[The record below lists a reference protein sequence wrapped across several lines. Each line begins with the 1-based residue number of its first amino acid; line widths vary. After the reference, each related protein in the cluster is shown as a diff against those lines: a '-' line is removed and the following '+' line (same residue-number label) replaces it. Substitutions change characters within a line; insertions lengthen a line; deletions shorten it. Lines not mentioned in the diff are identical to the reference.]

1 MVRILHTADLHR
13 GAPSAH
19 PIYNTRALPELVNLA
34 IRKRCDYIL
43 IVGDIF
49 DKPKPDQVVK
59 DFLVRQLLDTKKQ
72 IDFIFIPGN
81 HDYTTKAL
89 EYHSVNYLHYL
100 REASNYKGN
109 IYVIEPGEY
118 RSFKNLSV
126 FAMSKWE
133 DIDVAVAAN
142 DGKKPLV
149 IAWHGTVPGIQFT
162 NVTHVPKETIKS
174 IKKILAKTNA
184 QYIALGDIHQPIKLH
199 PRCWYPGPPVQKAY
213 SDEDGVLLVAMNL
226 EKTKVKKYKLPL
238 PKKITLEVEFEEGVD
253 SEETMIEFI
262 RDNIPAGNF
271 LKLKFELPLNLWGSI
286 NRKYV
291 REALKDHCLEI
302 KLENDPIP
310 DVRTRKSIEK
320 VSKAKSLQQ
329 EVDVVIDEEDLGL
342 NKKKLRKICRK
353 YL

>member
-19 PIYNTRALPELVNLA
+19 PIYNTRTIPELVNLA
-34 IRKRCDYIL
+34 IRKNCDYIL
-43 IVGDIF
+43 VVGDIF
-49 DKPKPDQVVK
+49 DKPKPDQTVK

-72 IDFIFIPGN
+72 IDFIFVPGN

-89 EYHSVNYLHYL
+89 EYHSLNYLHYL
-100 REASNYKGN
+100 REASNYKVN
-109 IYVIEPGEY
+109 IQIVEPGTLMM
-118 RSFKNLSV
+118 FKKLSV
-126 FAMSKWE
+126 FAMEEWG
-133 DIDVAVAAN
+133 DIELATESNRD
-142 DGKKPLV
+142 KPLV

-162 NVTHVPKETIKS
+162 DVTHVPKETVKS
-174 IKKILAKTNA
+174 IKKILSKANA

-213 SDEDGVLLVAMNL
+213 SDKDGVLLVAMNL
-226 EKTKVKKYKLPL
+226 EKTKVKKYRLPL
-238 PKKITLEVEFEEGVD
+238 PKKLTLNVEFEEGVD

-262 RDNIPAGNF
+262 RDNIPANNF
-271 LKLKFELPLNLWGSI
+271 LKLKFELPLKVWGSL
-286 NRKYV
+286 NQRYV
-291 REALKDHCLEI
+291 KDALQDHCLEI

-320 VSKAKSLQQ
+320 VAKAKSLQQ
-329 EVDVVIDEEDLGL
+329 EIDIVLEEEDFGL
-342 NKKKLRKICRK
+342 DKKKLRKTCRK